1 MDSSLDLSKP
11 LDSAMKN
18 PNNQDM
24 PLIDL
29 SIFAPQK
36 IHSNILPASLCKK
49 LGAFVYKIDEQALYV
64 VLQNPNDTHT
74 KLLITRQLIHLAKP
88 IVFCVESSFCF
99 AWILRALI
107 FIEGFYAQLDIG
119 AMLEFLLQEAIA
131 LEASDIHI
139 ETKADYASV
148 RFRIDGRL
156 REIGRIEL
164 EDFSKL
170 TTKLKL
176 ATSLDIT
183 ESRLPQD
190 GRMQKV
196 LGGVEYDFRL
206 SFVPL
211 FGGESIVIRIL
222 YKHIQHI
229 TLDTLGLDEVV
240 CTHLRRAIMHKNG
253 LILVVGPTGSGKST
267 TLYALLE
274 EIKTSQK
281 KIITK
286 VVKSDNRKIFD
297 GINYILNQNRQVYI
311 VAPLIDYS
319 ENKRYSIDALSAKY
333 ILKCPLLYNEQ
344 DIFPENAL
352 FVGDI
357 LSSGYFGAEL
367 CEIEQDENVA
377 VIGAGPVGLC
387 AMICSKLFTNGKII
401 AIDID
406 QYRLEYAKRIGI
418 ADYIVNPLRESVKLF
433 VNNVTSGHGA
443 DKVIEAA
450 GTKES
455 FQISWEIARANAI
468 IAIVAMYEENLTLPL
483 PAMYGKNLTFKTG
496 GVDAIH
502 CKKLLDLISKGKIST
517 EFLISK
523 TFALDNILEAY
534 DYFENRRGNCF
545 KVAIKH

>member
-74 KLLITRQLIHLAKP
+74 KLLIARQLIHLAKP

-281 KIITK
+281 KIITIEDPIEYQIP
-286 VVKSDNRKIFD
+286 VATQIQ
-297 GINYILNQNRQVYI
+297 LNQEIGFSFYEALKSVLRQDPDIIMVGEI
-311 VAPLIDYS
+311 RDAQTLELALNASLTGHLVLASLHSNDCITSLERLFEMGAPRSVVETSLLCVLAQRLVGRLCPHCKTEVGGRFEARGCDKCNGSGIIGRVVVAQNLFIDEELRRVFWEGNTIAES
-319 ENKRYSIDALSAKY
+319 SVASDASHWRIALRRALLARNLPTLKQSALQKRDIIDWR
-333 ILKCPLLYNEQ
+333 
-344 DIFPENAL
+344 
-352 FVGDI
+352 
-357 LSSGYFGAEL
+357 
-367 CEIEQDENVA
+367 EIE
-377 VIGAGPVGLC
+377 
-387 AMICSKLFTNGKII
+387 
-401 AIDID
+401 
-406 QYRLEYAKRIGI
+406 
-418 ADYIVNPLRESVKLF
+418 
-433 VNNVTSGHGA
+433 
-443 DKVIEAA
+443 
-450 GTKES
+450 
-455 FQISWEIARANAI
+455 
-468 IAIVAMYEENLTLPL
+468 
-483 PAMYGKNLTFKTG
+483 
-496 GVDAIH
+496 
-502 CKKLLDLISKGKIST
+502 
-517 EFLISK
+517 
-523 TFALDNILEAY
+523 ALD
-534 DYFENRRGNCF
+534 
-545 KVAIKH
+545 